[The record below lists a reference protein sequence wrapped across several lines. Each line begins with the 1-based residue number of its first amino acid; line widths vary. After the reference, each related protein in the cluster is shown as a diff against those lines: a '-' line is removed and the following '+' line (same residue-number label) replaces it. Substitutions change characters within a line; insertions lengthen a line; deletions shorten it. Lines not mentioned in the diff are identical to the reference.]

1 MHFAKYI
8 KNLQCCCFYIFYFD
22 IFKFNINNMLLSGRQ
37 DPKQLAP
44 VMNFL
49 TEIYVYI
56 FTIVFLLK
64 KNRRYIFKSKFVN
77 DQLSCKKLKC
87 KSYLKHA
94 SFLAKLSQ
102 ITCELKCV

>member
-1 MHFAKYI
+1 MYFVKYI

-37 DPKQLAP
+37 DLKQLVF

-49 TEIYVYI
+49 IEIYVYI
-56 FTIVFLLK
+56 FIIVFLLK

-77 DQLSCKKLKC
+77 DQFLCKKFKC
-87 KSYLKHA
+87 KSYVKYVF
-94 SFLAKLSQ
+94 FLVKLS
-102 ITCELKCV
+102 